1 MVNSSDRHISLLGRS
16 GEPLSFQDHYP
27 CPVCLYGRIEGLFMV
42 DAFACNFCRHIFTVD
57 DAQQCLCLEDHAQAM
72 KWHWSGDRWLFL
84 RYPISP
90 DWLLWVWSLGVAF
103 IATPTGLVWL
113 SYHTFP
119 PLPNQQGAMFPALW
133 TGLTFLAHFTIVAWL
148 CLEHFQWPL
157 YVAMRLYSR
166 RFLDQVFDT

>member
-16 GEPLSFQDHYP
+16 GELLSFQDHYP

-42 DAFACNFCRHIFTVD
+42 DAFACTFCRHIFTVD
-57 DAQQCLCLEDHAQAM
+57 DVQQCLCLEDRAQ
-72 KWHWSGDRWLFL
+72 
-84 RYPISP
+84 
-90 DWLLWVWSLGVAF
+90 AF

-113 SYHTFP
+113 GYHTFP
-119 PLPNQQGAMFPALW
+119 PLPNQQGAMFPVLW

-157 YVAMRLYSR
+157 YVAIRLYSR